1 MISFKGKQF
10 MKSIILMAVRWYVAY
25 ALSYRD
31 IEELLL
37 ERGLKIDHSTINRWV
52 IEYSPKLKS
61 SFKNKKRPVGGS
73 WRMDETYV
81 KVKGKWMYQYR
92 AVDKEGNTIDS
103 CFSKK
108 RSKIEATKFFIK
120 AMNSCGKPIKIN
132 IDKSGANTAALNEIN
147 YYLSKSEKIEI
158 RQNKYL
164 NNMVE
169 QDHRFIKKITR
180 PTLGFKAFHSAS
192 ATLDGIELHHM
203 LRKGQHV
210 NAANQTVFEH
220 FYALAA

>member
-147 YYLSKSEKIEI
+147 YYFLKPEEIEI

-164 NNMVE
+164 NNLIE

-192 ATLDGIELHHM
+192 ATLDGVELHHM

-210 NAANQTVFEH
+210 NAANQTVFEQ

>member
-61 SFKNKKRPVGGS
+61 SFENKKRPVGSS
-73 WRMDETYV
+73 WRMDETYL

-92 AVDKEGNTIDS
+92 AVDKEGN
-103 CFSKK
+103 
-108 RSKIEATKFFIK
+108 
-120 AMNSCGKPIKIN
+120 
-132 IDKSGANTAALNEIN
+132 
-147 YYLSKSEKIEI
+147 
-158 RQNKYL
+158 
-164 NNMVE
+164 
-169 QDHRFIKKITR
+169 
-180 PTLGFKAFHSAS
+180 GFVAS
-192 ATLDGIELHHM
+192 MHKM
-203 LRKGQHV
+203 L
-210 NAANQTVFEH
+210 
-220 FYALAA
+220 

>member
-1 MISFKGKQF
+1 
-10 MKSIILMAVRWYVAY
+10 MAVRWYVAY

-37 ERGLKIDHSTINRWV
+37 ERGLQIDHSTINRWV
-52 IEYSPKLKS
+52 VEYSPKLAI
-61 SFKNKKRPVGGS
+61 SFKTKKKPVIGS

-81 KVKGKWMYQYR
+81 KIKGNWMYQYR

-103 CFSKK
+103 YFAKNRSK
-108 RSKIEATKFFIK
+108 RSAIKFFMK
-120 AMNSCGKPIKIN
+120 AMSSCGKPIKVN

-147 YYLSKSEKIEI
+147 YYLPKSEKIEI

-180 PTLGFKAFHSAS
+180 PTLGFKAFRCAS

-210 NAANQTVFEH
+210 NSANQTVFEQ

>member
-147 YYLSKSEKIEI
+147 YYFLKPEEIEI

-164 NNMVE
+164 NNLIE